1 MPLAHIK
8 YHIACYYDMIVQRF
22 RFAVNMQHGWAG
34 GLPRCSTGR
43 TKPSF
48 LLWKTGTY
56 EFVRAREWRMCY
68 MNPCGYTEDR
78 FSWRDLKSC
87 AKEASRSS

>member
-8 YHIACYYDMIVQRF
+8 YQIACYYDMIVWRF

-34 GLPRCSTGR
+34 WLPRCSTGR

-48 LLWKTGTY
+48 LFWKTGTY
-56 EFVRAREWRMCY
+56 EFVRAREW
-68 MNPCGYTEDR
+68 
-78 FSWRDLKSC
+78 
-87 AKEASRSS
+87 